1 LKRTPISEEQ
11 SLQIIDMRVDRSMS
25 CQAIASKLNL
35 HHGAVSWHLLK
46 LGIEKGGKP
55 PSNYRPR
62 NSDECTFTRNG
73 VLVRGFTQRLGR
85 KQNSIRGRLYTLA
98 RREERVET
106 SQAADNTPTRIYIGD
121 GYRETSTIRRLLARA
136 IEKLLNFANARG

>member
-1 LKRTPISEEQ
+1 
-11 SLQIIDMRVDRSMS
+11 M
-25 CQAIASKLNL
+25 
-35 HHGAVSWHLLK
+35 
-46 LGIEKGGKP
+46 
-55 PSNYRPR
+55 
-62 NSDECTFTRNG
+62 
-73 VLVRGFTQRLGR
+73 RGFTDQEDRRLLELEAQGLTYTQMAQRLGR